1 MTTAP
6 ERTDADV
13 SSPRT
18 PAGSGPAPRIEE
30 VGETSP
36 QDERVA
42 ELIEHTI
49 DVPVLASAVSEQE
62 AADAADTLET
72 LAEEQAAEVLEQ
84 MDDRSAAAALAE
96 MQPPLAVGV
105 MQDLLEEDL
114 GYAARLLAV
123 MAPDDAADLLQSI
136 EESYREEA
144 LAAMDLDAA
153 AALRKLVGYD
163 RESAGGLMTTDYLAL
178 GRRMKVNEVT
188 EVIRGR
194 AIPESIHH
202 LLVIGDD
209 GRLVGVVGLRDLLL
223 GGPDQEIAELMKTTV
238 KAVRPDL
245 DREQVAREF
254 DRYDYAMLPVV
265 DLDERLIGVVT
276 VDDVIDIIRAEQ
288 TEDVQ
293 KTVGAGA
300 VEAVYS
306 GVAEKIKGRFPWLGV
321 SLLLTCVGALALLV
335 FRDMIGRLPILAYL
349 AMVIAPVVGNAGHQ
363 ALAVTQRGIVLDEV
377 RKGRVGPLI
386 GREVTVGVLI
396 GLALGATMAA
406 ALGLLSYVPQIQGAS
421 WQLGLV
427 AGTCM
432 TVAMASATLAG
443 VTIPLIMRRLG
454 IDPAHASSIMLILIT
469 DAVSITVLLSLVV
482 GLSAWLP
489 EP

>member
-13 SSPRT
+13 PSPHT

-84 MDDRSAAAALAE
+84 MDDRSAADALAE

-144 LAAMDLDAA
+144 LAAMDLEAA
-153 AALRKLVGYD
+153 AALRQLVGYD

-178 GRRMKVNEVT
+178 GRRMTVNEAT
-188 EVIRGR
+188 EVIRAR
-194 AIPESIHH
+194 TIPQSIHH
-202 LLVIGDD
+202 LLVIAED
-209 GRLVGVVGLRDLLL
+209 GRLVGIVGLRDLLL
-223 GGPDQEIAELMKTTV
+223 SRPNQMVAELMKTTV

-265 DLDERLIGVVT
+265 DLDERLIGIVT

-306 GVAEKIKGRFPWLGV
+306 GVAEKFKGRFPWLGA
-321 SLLLTCVGALALLV
+321 SLLLTCVAALALLI
-335 FRDMIGRLPILAYL
+335 FRDLIGKLPILAYL
-349 AMVIAPVVGNAGHQ
+349 SMVIAPVVGNAGHQ
-363 ALAVTQRGIVLDEV
+363 ALAVTLRGIVLGEV

-386 GREVTVGVLI
+386 GREVIVGLLI

-432 TVAMASATLAG
+432 TVAMAAGTLAG
-443 VTIPLIMRRLG
+443 STIPLIMRRLG
-454 IDPAHASSIMLILIT
+454 IDPAHASAIMLILIT
-469 DAVSITVLLSLVV
+469 DAVSITALLSLVFV
-482 GLSAWLP
+482 LHTWLSP
-489 EP
+489 